1 MPLEIIEAK
10 YKKEL
15 DITADPILRSKLLND
30 IAWEINRSYPNKA
43 IEFASEALQLSEEN
57 KNTIGI
63 ASAKKNIGSAYIWLS
78 DNENASQL
86 LFESQILF
94 RELSEKVQEVEVVYN
109 IATNIKIFY
118 AKLFLVWFYRQ

>member
-43 IEFASEALQLSEEN
+43 IEFA
-57 KNTIGI
+57 
-63 ASAKKNIGSAYIWLS
+63 
-78 DNENASQL
+78 
-86 LFESQILF
+86 
-94 RELSEKVQEVEVVYN
+94 
-109 IATNIKIFY
+109 
-118 AKLFLVWFYRQ
+118 